1 MPFDSITAM
10 LNPLS
15 ILLVTVLSSAMAM
28 AVLGSLWRA
37 AIPGVG
43 YWISANAIA
52 IVALLAFA
60 LQGHG
65 SRWLTFVASNV
76 LLAASLLLVVEGCLR
91 FLGRRVRPWPAYIGL
106 VVVLFGISYW
116 TFAAPDFNARVA
128 LVSAFH
134 AALYAALAA
143 LLLRGRPANRPRYS
157 YYFLAV
163 AALLLCAG
171 HTSRGLMYGFG
182 LLTQSSLMQV
192 SPSNIIFLALGILA
206 PPCLSIGVV
215 MLAHD
220 RLAERLERLANV
232 DDLTGALSRRAFLA
246 IGDAL
251 LKASLRTRSPVALA
265 IIDIDSFKAVNDNY
279 GHAAGDQVLSH
290 FATFVA
296 RNLRVGDVFGRL
308 GGEEF
313 GVLCPATT
321 TAEAVSLLD
330 RLRGRLAGAAA
341 DELPRGLR
349 YTFSV
354 GVDQLRRDE
363 SLAQLMAR
371 ADGALY
377 AAKASG
383 RNRVMAA

>member
-1 MPFDSITAM
+1 M

-15 ILLVTVLSSAMAM
+15 ILLITVLSSAMAM

-43 YWISANAIA
+43 YWISANAAA

-60 LQGHG
+60 MQGRA
-65 SRWLTFVASNV
+65 SPWLSFVGANE
-76 LLAASLLLVVEGCLR
+76 LLAVSLLLVVEGSLR
-91 FLGRRVRPWPAYIGL
+91 FQASRLRLWPAYAGL
-106 VVVLFGISYW
+106 VAVFAGIAWW
-116 TFAAPDFNARVA
+116 TFVTPDFNARVA

-134 AALYAALAA
+134 ASLYAVLAV
-143 LLLRGRPANRPRYS
+143 LMWRGRPANRPRYS
-157 YYFLAV
+157 YYFLAIA
-163 AALLLCAG
+163 AALLCVG
-171 HTSRGLMYGFG
+171 HASRGVMYGFG
-182 LLTQSSLMQV
+182 IIEQTGLMQV

-232 DDLTGALSRRAFLA
+232 DDLTGVLSRRAFLA
-246 IGDAL
+246 ASGVL
-251 LKASLRTRSPVALA
+251 LKESLRTRSPVTMA
-265 IIDIDSFKAVNDNY
+265 IIDIDSFKAVNDTH
-279 GHAAGDQVLSH
+279 GHAAGDQVLRH
-290 FATFVA
+290 FAAFVS
-296 RNLRVGDVFGRL
+296 RNLRAGDVFGRL

-321 TAEAVSLLD
+321 AAEAVAVMD
-330 RLRGRLAGAAA
+330 RLRVRLAAIPQSARP
-341 DELPRGLR
+341 LGLA

-354 GVDQLRRDE
+354 GVDQYRPDE
-363 SLAQLMAR
+363 SLDQLSAR

-383 RNRVMAA
+383 RNRVMAAA

>member
-1 MPFDSITAM
+1 
-10 LNPLS
+10 
-15 ILLVTVLSSAMAM
+15 MAM

-37 AIPGVG
+37 AITGVG
-43 YWISANAIA
+43 YWILANAVA

-60 LQGHG
+60 VQGHA
-65 SRWLTFVASNV
+65 SPWLSFVAANV
-76 LLAASLLLVVEGCLR
+76 LLAASLLLVLEGCWR
-91 FLGRRVRPWPAYIGL
+91 FLGRRSRPWAAYIGL
-106 VVVLFGISYW
+106 AAVLAGIVYW

-134 AALYAALAA
+134 ACLYATLAVTM
-143 LLLRGRPANRPRYS
+143 LRGRPANRPRYS

-163 AALLLCAG
+163 AAALFCVG
-171 HTSRGLMYGFG
+171 HIARGTLYGFG
-182 LLTQSSLMQV
+182 MLAQSSLMQV
-192 SPSNIIFLALGILA
+192 SAANIAFLAIGILA
-206 PPCLSIGVV
+206 MPCLSIGVV

-232 DDLTGALSRRAFLA
+232 DELTGALSRRAFLTV
-246 IGDAL
+246 GEAL
-251 LKASLRTRSPVALA
+251 LKAARRAGSPVAIA
-265 IIDIDSFKAVNDNY
+265 IIDIDSFKAVNDNH

-290 FATFVA
+290 FAAFVTC
-296 RNLRVGDVFGRL
+296 NLRASDVFGRL

-321 TAEAVSLLD
+321 AAEAVVLLE
-330 RLRGRLAGAAA
+330 RLRARLAATGPA
-341 DELPRGLR
+341 DLPRGLR

-354 GVDQLRRDE
+354 GVDQRQGDE
-363 SLAQLMAR
+363 SLAEVMAR

-383 RNRVMAA
+383 RDRVMAAA

>member
-1 MPFDSITAM
+1 MF
-10 LNPLS
+10 NPLS
-15 ILLVTVLSSAMAM
+15 ILLVTVLSGVMAI

-43 YWISANAIA
+43 YWVSANAVA
-52 IVALLAFA
+52 IVALLAFSM
-60 LQGHG
+60 QGHAHA
-65 SRWLTFVASNV
+65 SQWVTIVASNV
-76 LLAASLLLVVEGCLR
+76 LMAAALLLVVEGCLR
-91 FLGRRVRPWPAYIGL
+91 FLGRRARPWPAYVGL
-106 VVVLFGISYW
+106 VAVLLGISYW
-116 TFAAPDFNARVA
+116 TFAAPNFNARVA

-134 AALYAALAA
+134 ASLFAVLVVAM
-143 LLLRGRPANRPRYS
+143 LRGRPSNRPRYS
-157 YYFLAV
+157 YYFLAG
-163 AALLLCAG
+163 AALLMFAA

-182 LLTQSSLMQV
+182 MLMQTGLLQV
-192 SPSNIIFLALGILA
+192 SPSNVLFLALGILA
-206 PPCLSIGVV
+206 SPCLSIGVV

-220 RLAERLERLANV
+220 RLAERLERVANI

-246 IGDAL
+246 AGDAL
-251 LKASLRTRSPVALA
+251 LDTARRSGAPLAMA
-265 IIDIDSFKAVNDNY
+265 IIDIDSFKAVNDRY

-290 FATFVA
+290 FAAFVA
-296 RNLRVGDVFGRL
+296 RNLRAGDLFGRL

-313 GVLCPATT
+313 GVLCPATA
-321 TAEAVSLLD
+321 TAEAVRLLE
-330 RLRGRLAGAAA
+330 RLRARLAASASH
-341 DELPRGLR
+341 ELPRGLR

-383 RNRVMAA
+383 RDRVMAA

>member
-1 MPFDSITAM
+1 M
-10 LNPLS
+10 LNPLT
-15 ILLVTVLSSAMAM
+15 ILLVTVLSGAVAM

-37 AIPGVG
+37 QIPGVG
-43 YWISANAIA
+43 YWISANALA
-52 IVALLAFA
+52 IVALLAFS
-60 LQGHG
+60 LQGHAP
-65 SRWLTFVASNV
+65 RWLTFVVSNE
-76 LLAASLLLVVEGCLR
+76 LLAGSLLLVVEGCRR
-91 FLGRRVRPWPAYIGL
+91 FLGRRARNWAAYAGL
-106 VVVLFGISYW
+106 VLVLIGVSYW
-116 TFAAPDFNARVA
+116 TFVAPDFNARVA

-134 AALYAALAA
+134 AGLYAVLAVTM
-143 LLLRGRPANRPRYS
+143 LRGRPSNRPRYS

-163 AALLLCAG
+163 AALLLCVG
-171 HTSRGLMYGFG
+171 HTSRGVMYGFG
-182 LLTQSSLMQV
+182 LLVQTSLMQV
-192 SPSNIIFLALGILA
+192 TPSNVIFLALGVLA

-220 RLAERLERLANV
+220 RLAERLEQLANI
-232 DDLTGALSRRAFLA
+232 DGLTGVLSRRAFLA

-251 LKASLRTRSPVALA
+251 LQTSRQTRLPLGMA

-290 FATFVA
+290 FAAFVA
-296 RNLRVGDVFGRL
+296 GNLRSGDVLGRL

-321 TAEAVSLLD
+321 AAETVNLLD
-330 RLRGRLAGAAA
+330 RLRARLAAAA
-341 DELPRGLR
+341 LSELPGGLR

-354 GVDQLRRDE
+354 GVDHHRRDE

-377 AAKASG
+377 AAKAAG
-383 RNRVMAA
+383 RNRVMAAAA